1 MRYAKAVS
9 PLATGIAVVALATEC
24 LAASDEETKA
34 AVSSAPKRART
45 SEVLLRI
52 DEPRAENRSWI
63 QDHVSIRKGMGL
75 AYSYKMKTEDGGKVV
90 LTVGGPAL
98 KKKRLGL
105 MFEVR
110 F

>member
-9 PLATGIAVVALATEC
+9 PLATSLAVVM
-24 LAASDEETKA
+24 LAAEAIAAGEEDQKD
-34 AVSSAPKRART
+34 AVVRPRHRT
-45 SEVLLRI
+45 TEVLFRA
-52 DEPRAENRSWI
+52 DEPRQENRSWI
-63 QDHVSIRKGMGL
+63 QDHMSVRKGVGFV
-75 AYSYKMKTEDGGKVV
+75 YSYKVPTDDGSKVV
-90 LTVGGPAL
+90 LSVGGPAL

>member
-9 PLATGIAVVALATEC
+9 PLATSVAVILLATEAI
-24 LAASDEETKA
+24 AAGEEDEKD
-34 AVSSAPKRART
+34 AVARPRHRT
-45 SEVLLRI
+45 AEVLFRA
-52 DEPRAENRSWI
+52 DEPRQENRSWI
-63 QDHVSIRKGMGL
+63 QDHVSVRKGVGL
-75 AYSYKMKTEDGGKVV
+75 VYSYRVPTDDDRKIV
-90 LTVGGPAL
+90 LSVGGPAL

>member
-9 PLATGIAVVALATEC
+9 PLATGIAVVVLAADALATP
-24 LAASDEETKA
+24 DEETRTA
-34 AVSSAPKRART
+34 AASGPKRARVA
-45 SEVLLRI
+45 EVLFRI
-52 DEPRAENRSWI
+52 DEPRAENRSWV

-75 AYSYKMKTEDGGKVV
+75 AYSYKTRTEDGKKLVF
-90 LTVGGPAL
+90 TVGGPAL

-105 MFEVR
+105 MFEVK